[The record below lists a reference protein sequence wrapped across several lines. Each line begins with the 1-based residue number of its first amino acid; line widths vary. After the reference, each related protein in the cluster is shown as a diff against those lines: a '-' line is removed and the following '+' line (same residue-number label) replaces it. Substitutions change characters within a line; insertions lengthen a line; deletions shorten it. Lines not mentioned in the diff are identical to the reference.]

1 MKEKITSLYSELENF
16 NGNINQPKKRGLYK
30 IPIPSHRIKYYDNIL
45 FQSKNNS
52 YRIKNEKELNKSK
65 SIFDYKNDDLIYNR
79 KNHINQNFK
88 KIYNELKS
96 FTNDFNPNSFDLPSK
111 ESNLKRNKSSYFNVL
126 GSIQNYKNDKKMSKK
141 DTLTKEIM
149 SELGN
154 GIKYKTINNNNLLR
168 IRSYSSFFEPKKKK
182 KMNLLVYKE
191 LILFNYFFNF

>member
-45 FQSKNNS
+45 FQRKNNS
-52 YRIKNEKELNKSK
+52 YRIKNEKQLNKSK

-111 ESNLKRNKSSYFNVL
+111 ESNLKRNKSSYFNVI
-126 GSIQNYKNDKKMSKK
+126 GSIQNYKNNKKITKK
-141 DTLTKEIM
+141 DALTKEIM

-154 GIKYKTINNNNLLR
+154 GIKYKSINNNNLLR
-168 IRSYSSFFEPKKKK
+168 IRSYSSFFEPKKR
-182 KMNLLVYKE
+182 KE
-191 LILFNYFFNF
+191 EFMGVQGINII